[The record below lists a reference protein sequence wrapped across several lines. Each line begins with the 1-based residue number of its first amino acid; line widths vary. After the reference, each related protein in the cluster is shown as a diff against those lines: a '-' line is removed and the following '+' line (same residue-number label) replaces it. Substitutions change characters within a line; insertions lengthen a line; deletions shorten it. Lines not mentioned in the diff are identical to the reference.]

1 MAEDVERIKEEIRR
15 YIERVKTTSLNV
27 LEIEGLRSIQK
38 NFESGGRP
46 KWIPSKKK
54 GKLKGTKTLVVTG
67 ALREVSA
74 VKDEAA
80 SSVTLITSPDSRTY
94 ARIQQEG
101 GTINMKPRTMARRTK
116 TDGRSVFASKNR
128 DTGKRKKVDVS
139 FSKAHT
145 IRIPAR
151 PFLVIPPEDY
161 PGILQAIK
169 RAVER

>member
-1 MAEDVERIKEEIRR
+1 MSSANEVENNLRR
-15 YIERVKTTSLNV
+15 VIQEVKSTALKV
-27 LEIEGLRSIQK
+27 MEIEALRSIQK

-80 SSVTLITSPDSRTY
+80 SSVTLITSPDSRAY
-94 ARIQQEG
+94 ARIQHEG
-101 GTINMKPRTMARRTK
+101 GTISMKPKTMARRTK
-116 TDGRSVFASKNR
+116 KDGRSVFASKNR

-139 FSKAHT
+139 FSKAYT
-145 IRIPAR
+145 IRIPPR

-161 PGILQAIK
+161 PGIVEAIR
-169 RAVER
+169 RAVSK

>member
-1 MAEDVERIKEEIRR
+1 MSSA
-15 YIERVKTTSLNV
+15 N
-27 LEIEGLRSIQK
+27 EIENNLNRVIQEVKSTALKVMEIEALRSIQK

-80 SSVTLITSPDSRTY
+80 SSVTLITSPDSRAY
-94 ARIQQEG
+94 ARIQHEG
-101 GTINMKPRTMARRTK
+101 GTISMKPKTMARRTK
-116 TDGRSVFASKNR
+116 KDGRSVFASKNR

-139 FSKAHT
+139 FSKAYT

-161 PGILQAIK
+161 PGIVEAIR
-169 RAVER
+169 RAVSK

>member
-1 MAEDVERIKEEIRR
+1 MSSANEVENNLRR
-15 YIERVKTTSLNV
+15 VIQEVKSTALKV
-27 LEIEGLRSIQK
+27 MEIEALRSIQK

-80 SSVTLITSPDSRTY
+80 SSVTLITSPDSRAY
-94 ARIQQEG
+94 ARIQHEG
-101 GTINMKPRTMARRTK
+101 GTINIPPRTMARRTK
-116 TDGRSVFASKNR
+116 KDGRSVFAKKNR
-128 DTGKRKKVDVS
+128 ELKRAKQIDVS

-161 PGILQAIK
+161 PGIVEAIR
-169 RAVER
+169 RAVSK

>member
-1 MAEDVERIKEEIRR
+1 MNNDVEQITRQIQTI
-15 YIERVKTTSLNV
+15 IQQVKTTALNV
-27 LEIEGLRSIQK
+27 LEIEGLRSVQK

-80 SSVTLITSPDSRTY
+80 SSVTLITSPDSRAY

-101 GTINMKPRTMARRTK
+101 GTINMPARTMARRTK
-116 TDGRSVFASKNR
+116 KDGRSVFASKNR
-128 DTGKRKKVDVS
+128 QLKRAKKTDVS
-139 FSKAHT
+139 FAKAHT
-145 IRIPAR
+145 ITIPPR

-161 PGILQAIK
+161 PGLLEAVK
-169 RAVER
+169 RAVKK

>member
-15 YIERVKTTSLNV
+15 YIDRVKTTSLNV

-80 SSVTLITSPDSRTY
+80 SSVTLITSPDSRAY
-94 ARIQQEG
+94 ARAQQEG
-101 GTINMKPRTMARRTK
+101 AIINVPPKTMARRTK
-116 TDGRSVFASKNR
+116 KDGRSVFASKNR
-128 DTGKRKKVDVS
+128 DTGKKKKVDVS
-139 FSKAHT
+139 FSRGHT
-145 IRIPAR
+145 ITIPPR
-151 PFLVIPPEDY
+151 PFLVIPEEDY
-161 PGILQAIK
+161 PGILQAVK
-169 RAVER
+169 RAVEK

>member
-1 MAEDVERIKEEIRR
+1 MSSANEVENNLRR
-15 YIERVKTTSLNV
+15 VIQEVKSTALKV
-27 LEIEGLRSIQK
+27 IEIEALRSIQK

-80 SSVTLITSPDSRTY
+80 SSVTLITSPDSRAY
-94 ARIQQEG
+94 ARIQHEG
-101 GTINMKPRTMARRTK
+101 GTINIPPRTMARRTK
-116 TDGRSVFASKNR
+116 KDGRSVFAKKNR
-128 DTGKRKKVDVS
+128 ELKRAKQIDVS
-139 FSKAHT
+139 FGKAHT

-161 PGILQAIK
+161 PGLLEAVK
-169 RAVER
+169 RAVGK